1 MTLPRGFKTG
11 AEREAVR
18 IRRELGIVESGGL
31 PLKRLADYLSVTIV
45 SAETLVGRD
54 RLEELEGLQAY
65 AFSAA
70 TFEIAERTFIVT
82 NPMRAAARTASDVAH
97 EFSHI
102 MLDHKLSE
110 IREVEGTPFRTCRP
124 DEEEQATAFG
134 GTLLLPRPLLL
145 KAVKLGWGA
154 VEIADHYGVTNEM
167 ARFRLNTTG
176 VVKQVQRRGR

>member
-1 MTLPRGFKTG
+1 MTLPRGFKSS

-18 IRRELGIVESGGL
+18 VRRELGIVESGGL
-31 PLKRLADYLSVTIV
+31 PLDRLADHLSVTIV
-45 SAETLVGRD
+45 SAEKLIGRD
-54 RLEELEGLQAY
+54 PLEDLESLQAY

-70 TFEIAERTFIVT
+70 TFEVSGRTFVVT
-82 NPMRAAARTASDVAH
+82 NPVRTAARTASDVAH
-97 EFSHI
+97 ELAHR
-102 MLDHKLSE
+102 MLDHDLSE
-110 IREVEGTPFRTCRP
+110 IQEIEGIPFRTCRP

-154 VEIADHYGVTNEM
+154 AEIATHYGVTTEM

-176 VVKQVQRRGR
+176 VVKQAQRTGR